1 MSRRKVVAEILVEG
15 FFRAWYR
22 FVNRV
27 DKKAEVVFMNYGF
40 AEDAPNISLEPGDEI
55 NRYPIQLYHQ
65 LVRAH
70 DLTNKDIL
78 EIGCGRGGGLAFLS
92 RLLKPSSAIGID
104 RDPSAVEFC
113 NRFWGRPGLSFQ
125 QGDAQCLPLPDNSF
139 DVIINVESSHR
150 YEDIRLFLAE
160 VKRLLRPGGV
170 FLITDFRGPEEIPEL
185 LGHFTDSGLEMTGT
199 MNVTP
204 QVVKALELD
213 DDRRRALVKRLVPKF
228 MHWIAL
234 NFAGTKDSPTYNKFA
249 TGKWIYF
256 NYFFRK
262 ALPIPSIVRN
272 EQGDSGF
279 SKRGVTH

>member
-1 MSRRKVVAEILVEG
+1 MGRRKIVAEIIVEG
-15 FFRAWYR
+15 FFRVWYR

-40 AEDAPNISLEPGDEI
+40 ADETQKIDLEPSDEV

-92 RLLKPSSAIGID
+92 GLLKPSSAIGID

-113 NRFWGRPGLSFQ
+113 NRFWGKPGLSFQ
-125 QGDAQCLPLPDNSF
+125 QGDAQSLHLPDNSF

-150 YEDIRLFLAE
+150 YEDITLFLAE
-160 VKRLLRPGGV
+160 VRRLLRPGGV
-170 FLITDFRGPEEIPEL
+170 FLITDFRGYDEIPEL
-185 LGHFTDSGLEMTGT
+185 LTQFNGSGLEMTGT
-199 MNVTP
+199 VNVTP
-204 QVVKALELD
+204 NVVRALELD
-213 DDRRRALVKRLVPKF
+213 DDRRRALVKNLVPKF

-234 NFAGTKDSPTYNKFA
+234 NFAGTTGSATYNKFA
-249 TGKWIYF
+249 SGKWIYF
-256 NYFFRK
+256 NYFFKKSTPVLNVIR
-262 ALPIPSIVRN
+262 PERFGP
-272 EQGDSGF
+272 E
-279 SKRGVTH
+279 KRD